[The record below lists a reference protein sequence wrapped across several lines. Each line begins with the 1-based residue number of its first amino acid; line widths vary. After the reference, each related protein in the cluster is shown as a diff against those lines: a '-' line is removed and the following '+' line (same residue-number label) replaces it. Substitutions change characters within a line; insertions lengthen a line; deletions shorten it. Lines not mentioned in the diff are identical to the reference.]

1 MVLDDP
7 QGREK
12 DKVDSMNT
20 RERIIHVA
28 LEVFAEKGVHGATVV
43 EIAKRAGVTGG
54 ALYRYFE
61 SKEDIFQAVVE
72 QHSGAFAALDMVR
85 GLMPEL
91 EPKTALKFLCQGMFL
106 YFYTELDFMRLI
118 VGESLKNPDVSSSF
132 LDTMLLPARDF
143 TRECIDLWQQKGL
156 LCEDVDPDIAASAF
170 LGMVGF
176 FMVEQAFFSSPESPG
191 FNTNE
196 LAERFSTMFLEGILK
211 RE

>member
-1 MVLDDP
+1 
-7 QGREK
+7 
-12 DKVDSMNT
+12 MNT
-20 RERIIHVA
+20 RERVIQVA
-28 LEVFAEKGVHGATVV
+28 LEVFAEKGVHGATMV

-91 EPKTALKFLCQGMFL
+91 EPKTAFKFLCQGMFL

-156 LCEDVDPDIAASAF
+156 LCEDVDPDIATSAF

-176 FMVEQAFFSSPESPG
+176 FMVEQAFFSGPESTG
-191 FNTNE
+191 FNADE

-211 RE
+211 RR